1 MPAYLIGQIAVR
13 DAAPWQQYVDRVGAT
28 FAPHG
33 GRVLF
38 RATAA
43 LALNGALPGERVVVA
58 EFPDLDALR
67 RWHDSPEYQALIPLR
82 DAGADVVLT
91 AYEAT

>member
-13 DAAPWQQYVDRVGAT
+13 DAAQWQRYVERVGAT
-28 FAPHG
+28 FAPYG

-58 EFPDLDALR
+58 EFPNLDALR

-91 AYEAT
+91 AYEG

>member
-1 MPAYLIGQIAVR
+1 MPAYLIGQITVR
-13 DAAPWQQYVDRVGAT
+13 DPAPWQRYVEQVGAT
-28 FAPHG
+28 FAPFG

-43 LALNGALPGERVVVA
+43 LALNGALPGERIVVA
-58 EFPDLDALR
+58 EFPDLESLR
-67 RWHDSPEYQALIPLR
+67 RWHDSPAYQALIPLR

-91 AYEAT
+91 AYAD